1 MRGHLWCLHLR
12 YREGP
17 VVPTANLCE
26 MCPYD
31 LVRDSFQIAVTV
43 HDEPFYKTEL
53 NMARPAI

>member
-12 YREGP
+12 YREVP
-17 VVPTANLCE
+17 VVLTANLCE
-26 MCPYD
+26 MCTCD
-31 LVRDSFQIAVTV
+31 LVWDSFQIAITG